1 VKVDSLS
8 DTLLRLPSVKSGMMD
23 ENDKSKEEEGGGLE
37 GRMSLWFFFPGR
49 VNAESLYPFPTLRVL
64 LR

>member
-8 DTLLRLPSVKSGMMD
+8 DTLLRLSSVKSGMMD

-37 GRMSLWFFFPGR
+37 G
-49 VNAESLYPFPTLRVL
+49 
-64 LR
+64 